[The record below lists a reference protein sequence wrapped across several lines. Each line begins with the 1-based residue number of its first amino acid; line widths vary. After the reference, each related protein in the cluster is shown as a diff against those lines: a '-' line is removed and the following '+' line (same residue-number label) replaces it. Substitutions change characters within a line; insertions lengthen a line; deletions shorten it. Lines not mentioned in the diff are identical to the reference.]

1 MAIPVKT
8 QDKIQ
13 CGYVA
18 IIGRPNVGKSSL
30 LNKILGQKLSIT
42 SDKPQ
47 TTRHQ
52 ILGVST
58 KASAQVVYVDTPG
71 LHQKTK
77 RAVNRL
83 MNKAAAS
90 VIHDVDAIIFM
101 IDARYWHDEDEWI
114 SKKIEKVKSPVLIAL
129 NKADLV
135 KDKTKLLPL
144 MQKLAL
150 QFPQAEIMPL
160 SVTKDVNIDMLEKWV
175 HQYLP
180 EQPYLFPADQIT
192 DRDEQF
198 IISEVVREK
207 IMRATGQEVPYETAV
222 TVEELKRKD
231 NILHIDVIIWVERQG
246 QKIILIGKKGE
257 RMKEIGRL
265 ARLDLEK
272 RFGIK
277 VFLRL
282 WIKVKKGWS
291 DNEKQLSKLGM
302 G

>member
-1 MAIPVKT
+1 MESQIKT
-8 QDKIQ
+8 K

-18 IIGRPNVGKSSL
+18 IVGRPNVGKSSL

-52 ILGVST
+52 IIGVST
-58 KASAQVVYVDTPG
+58 KDTVQAVYVDTPG

-101 IDARYWHDEDEWI
+101 IDSRYWHDEDQWI
-114 SKKIEKVKSPVLIAL
+114 AGKIEHANSPILIAL
-129 NKADLV
+129 NKVDLV

-144 MQKLAL
+144 LEKLGA
-150 QFPQAEIMPL
+150 QFPEAVIMPL
-160 SVTKDVNIDMLEKWV
+160 SVTKNTNVQELEKWV
-175 HQYLP
+175 HDHLSENP
-180 EQPYLFPADQIT
+180 FFFPKDQIT
-192 DRDEQF
+192 DRDDQF

-207 IMRATGQEVPYETAV
+207 IMRATGQEIPYETAV
-222 TVEELKRKD
+222 TIETLEKK
-231 NILHIDVIIWVERQG
+231 NEILHIDVIIWVERQG

-265 ARLDLEK
+265 ARIDLER
-272 RFGIK
+272 RFNTK

-291 DNEKQLSKLGM
+291 NSEKHLSILGM

>member
-90 VIHDVDAIIFM
+90 IIHDVDAVIFM
-101 IDARYWHDEDEWI
+101 IDARYWYDEDEWI
-114 SKKIEKVKSPVLIAL
+114 ASKIERTNVPLLIAL
-129 NKADLV
+129 NKVDLA
-135 KDKTKLLPL
+135 KDKTRILPL
-144 MQKLAL
+144 IEKLSSK
-150 QFPQAEIMPL
+150 FPEAVIMPL
-160 SVTKDVNIDMLEKWV
+160 SVTKDVNIDQLEKWV
-175 HQYLP
+175 SGKLP
-180 EQPYLFPADQIT
+180 EGDFLFPKDQLT
-192 DRDEQF
+192 DRNEQF

-231 NILHIDVIIWVERQG
+231 NILHIDVIIWVERRG

-265 ARLDLEK
+265 ARIDLEK
-272 RFGIK
+272 RFDTK

-291 DNEKQLSKLGM
+291 DSEKQLSKLGM